1 MADIDKA
8 LPNEVL
14 DQLEIANEEEQL
26 VKDVQEEALGNTDV
40 EQIENED
47 GSVDINFDPTE
58 NPTENGAG
66 HYENLA
72 EFLPDDVLS
81 SLSSDLNSKYMDYT
95 SSRKDWEKTYTQGLD
110 LLGFKYNQK
119 TEPFQGASGVT
130 HPVLAEAV
138 TQFQA
143 LAYKE
148 LLPADGPV
156 RTQILGMPTPE
167 KTDQASRVKDFMNYQ
182 IMDQMKEYEPE
193 FDSMLFHLPLSG
205 STFKKVYYDEME
217 QRAVSK
223 FVPADD
229 LIVPY
234 TATSL
239 DDAEA
244 IIHRIKVS
252 ENDLKKQQVAGFYRN
267 VDLGKPTAGES
278 DVEKKERELEGTK
291 KSREEDVYT
300 ILECHVDLDLEGF
313 EDSNPETGEPSGIKI
328 PYIVTL
334 EEGSREILSIKR
346 NYEVGDPLKNK
357 IQYFVHF
364 KFLPGLGFY
373 GFGLIHMIGGLSRTA
388 TAALRQLL
396 DAGTLSNL
404 PAGFKQRGI
413 RIRDDAQSIQPGEFR
428 DVDAPGGNLRDSFM
442 MLPFKEPSQTL
453 LALMGTVVQAGQ
465 RFASIADMQ
474 VGDGNQQAAVGTT
487 VALLERGSRTMS
499 AIHKR
504 IYSAL
509 KNEFKLMARVF
520 KLYLPQEYPYD
531 VVGGQRMIKQQDF
544 DDRVDIL
551 PVADPNIFSQ
561 TQRISL
567 AQTELQLAQSNP
579 QMHNLYN
586 AYRSMYEA
594 LGVKNIDSILMKPQ
608 PPQPKDPALEHIDAL
623 AGKPFQAF
631 PGQNHRSHITAHL
644 NFMATN
650 LARNNPMVMSSLEKN
665 IFEHISLMAQ
675 EQVELEFRDEMQ
687 QMQQMQMQMQMQM
700 QNPQMM
706 QMQQNPQMMQQIQMQ
721 NQQMQ
726 MQMQEMN
733 QKIESRKAELVAEMM
748 EEFMQE
754 EQKITSQFDN
764 DPIAKLR
771 SRELDLR
778 AQENARKEK
787 EANEKMDLDKM
798 KTMMNQQNQD
808 EKLKQNEEL
817 AKLRADTSIEK
828 TILGKTLP
836 NSDQMVPN
844 ISIMRKG

>member
-8 LPNEVL
+8 LPNEVRK
-14 DQLEIANEEEQL
+14 EIELPSEEE
-26 VKDVQEEALGNTDV
+26 VQEQVVEAAEEAQESPDPV
-40 EQIENED
+40 EIQENED
-47 GSVDINFDPTE
+47 GSVDINLDPAAATPE
-58 NPTENGAG
+58 GGDE
-66 HYENLA
+66 HYANLA
-72 EFLPDDVLS
+72 DFLPDDVLGRMAS
-81 SLSSDLNSKYMDYT
+81 DLSSKYQDYT
-95 SSRKDWEKTYTQGLD
+95 SSRKDWEQTYTKGLD
-110 LLGFKYNQK
+110 LLGFKYDQR
-119 TEPFQGASGVT
+119 TEPFSGASGAT

-156 RTQILGMPTPE
+156 RTQILGAQTPE
-167 KTDQASRVKDFMNYQ
+167 KTQQATRVKDFMNYQ

-205 STFKKVYYDEME
+205 STFKKVYYDEVE
-217 QRAVSK
+217 GRAVSK

-244 IIHRIKVS
+244 IIHRVKVS
-252 ENDLKKQQVAGFYRN
+252 ENELRKQQVAGFYR
-267 VDLGKPTAGES
+267 DIEIGKPGDKES
-278 DVEKKERELEGTK
+278 DVEKKERELEGVTK
-291 KSREEDVYT
+291 SANEDVYT
-300 ILECHVDLDLEGF
+300 LLECHVNLDIEGF
-313 EDSNPETGEPSGIKI
+313 EDVNQQTGEPSGIKL

-346 NYEVGDPLKNK
+346 NYEIGDPKKNK

-404 PAGFKQRGI
+404 PAGFKMRGI

-453 LALMGTVVQAGQ
+453 LSLMGVVVQAGQ

-509 KNEFKLMARVF
+509 KNEFQLMARVF
-520 KLYLPQEYPYD
+520 KLYLPQQYPYD
-531 VVGGQRMIKQQDF
+531 VVGGQRMIMQSDF

-567 AQTELQLAQSNP
+567 AQTELQLATSNP
-579 QMHNLYN
+579 QMHNMYQ
-586 AYRSMYEA
+586 AYRNMYEA
-594 LGVKNIDSILMKPQ
+594 LGVKNIDSVLVKPQ
-608 PPQPKDPALEHIDAL
+608 PPMPQDPALEHIQAL

-631 PGQNHRSHITAHL
+631 PGQNHRAHIQSHL
-644 NFMATN
+644 SFMETN
-650 LARNNPMVMSSLEKN
+650 MARNNPMVMASLEKN

-675 EQVELEFRDEMQ
+675 EQIELEFRDELQ
-687 QMQQMQMQMQMQM
+687 RIQQMQMM
-700 QNPQMM
+700 
-706 QMQQNPQMMQQIQMQ
+706 MQQNPQMA
-721 NQQMQ
+721 QQMQ
-726 MQMQEMN
+726 MQLMQM
-733 QKIESRKAELVAEMM
+733 QQSIESRKAQLIAEMM
-748 EEFMQE
+748 EEFMKE
-754 EQKITSQFDN
+754 EKQITSQFDN
-764 DPIAKLR
+764 DPIASLR

-778 AQENARKEK
+778 AMENDRKEREGK
-787 EANEKMDLDKM
+787 ERLDLDKM
-798 KTMMNQQNQD
+798 KAMMAQENQD
-808 EKLKQNEEL
+808 EKLEQNEEL
-817 AKLRADTSIEK
+817 AKLRADTSIQK
-828 TILGKTLP
+828 TVLGKTLP
-836 NSDQMVPN
+836 NADQMMPKVDIIRSEN
-844 ISIMRKG
+844 